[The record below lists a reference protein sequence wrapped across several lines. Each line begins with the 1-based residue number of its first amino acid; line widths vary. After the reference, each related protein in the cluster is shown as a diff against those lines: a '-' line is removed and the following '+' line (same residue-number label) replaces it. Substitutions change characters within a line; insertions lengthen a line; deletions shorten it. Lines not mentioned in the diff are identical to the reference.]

1 MIQRLAFLYLN
12 GMKKTNSLNLLLL
25 LVFVTF
31 SGICYGQDNKPTMNH
46 VAICAHDL
54 KRSVAFY
61 SDVMELTKIPNPFH
75 DTVHQWYSI
84 GPGNALHVIQ
94 AGCPA
99 VTHDINNH
107 LCFNVPSIE
116 DFMKHLD
123 KFNIKYGDWA
133 GNYKKT
139 QLRADG
145 VIQIYLQDPDGYWIE
160 VNNAK

>member
-1 MIQRLAFLYLN
+1 MIAFAWS
-12 GMKKTNSLNLLLL
+12 GMS
-25 LVFVTF
+25 
-31 SGICYGQDNKPTMNH
+31 YAQDIKPSINH

-61 SDVMELTKIPNPFH
+61 SDVIGLTKIPNPFH

-84 GPGNALHVIQ
+84 GPNVALHVIQ
-94 AGCPA
+94 ADCPTVA
-99 VTHDINNH
+99 HDINNH
-107 LCFNVPSIE
+107 LCFRVSSIQ

-139 QLRADG
+139 QLRTDG
-145 VIQIYLQDPDGYWIE
+145 VIQIYFQDPDGYWIE
-160 VNNAK
+160 VNNAKQ

>member
-1 MIQRLAFLYLN
+1 
-12 GMKKTNSLNLLLL
+12 MKKINTLKLTLLLIA
-25 LVFVTF
+25 F
-31 SGICYGQDNKPTMNH
+31 SWSGMSYAQDIKPTINH

-61 SDVMELTKIPNPFH
+61 SDVIGLTKIPNPFH

-84 GPGNALHVIQ
+84 GGGVALHVIQ
-94 AGCPA
+94 ADCPA
-99 VTHDINNH
+99 VAHDINNH
-107 LCFNVPSIE
+107 LCFSVPSLE
-116 DFMKHLD
+116 AYMKHLD

-145 VIQIYLQDPDGYWIE
+145 VIQIYFQDPDGYWIE

>member
-1 MIQRLAFLYLN
+1 
-12 GMKKTNSLNLLLL
+12 MKKINFLR
-25 LVFVTF
+25 LVLWLSACLFAVT
-31 SGICYGQDNKPTMNH
+31 CYGQGNKPMMNH

-94 AGCPA
+94 ADCPA
-99 VTHDINNH
+99 VAHDINNH
-107 LCFNVPSIE
+107 LCFSVSSLE

-123 KFNIKYGDWA
+123 KFNIKYGNWA
-133 GNYKKT
+133 GDFKKT

-145 VIQIYLQDPDGYWIE
+145 VVQIYFQDPDGYWIE

>member
-1 MIQRLAFLYLN
+1 
-12 GMKKTNSLNLLLL
+12 
-25 LVFVTF
+25 
-31 SGICYGQDNKPTMNH
+31 MNH

-145 VIQIYLQDPDGYWIE
+145 VIQIYFQDPDGYWIE

>member
-1 MIQRLAFLYLN
+1 
-12 GMKKTNSLNLLLL
+12 MKKTNLLSLILLLF
-25 LVFVTF
+25 VVTF
-31 SGICYGQDNKPTMNH
+31 SGICYAQDNKPMMNH

-54 KRSVAFY
+54 KRSVTFY
-61 SDVMELTKIPNPFH
+61 SDVIELTKIPNPFH
-75 DTVHQWYSI
+75 DTVHQWFAI

-94 AGCPA
+94 GDCPT

-107 LCFNVPSIE
+107 LCFSVPSIE
-116 DFMKHLD
+116 EFMKHLD

-133 GNYKKT
+133 GTYKKT

-145 VIQIYLQDPDGYWIE
+145 VTQIYFQDPDGYWIE

>member
-1 MIQRLAFLYLN
+1 MAFLYLT
-12 GMKKTNSLNLLLL
+12 GMKKINPLNLLLFL
-25 LVFVTF
+25 AAISFPA
-31 SGICYGQDNKPTMNH
+31 ICYAQDNKPTMNH
-46 VAICAHDL
+46 AAICAHDL

-75 DTVHQWYSI
+75 DTVHQWYRI
-84 GPGNALHVIQ
+84 GAGNALHVIQ
-94 AGCPA
+94 ADCPV

-107 LCFNVPSIE
+107 LCFSVPSLE

-145 VIQIYLQDPDGYWIE
+145 VVQIYFQDPDGYWIE

>member
-1 MIQRLAFLYLN
+1 
-12 GMKKTNSLNLLLL
+12 MKKINSLRLLLL
-25 LVFVTF
+25 FTALTI
-31 SGICYGQDNKPTMNH
+31 SGICYGQDNKPAINH

-75 DTVHQWYSI
+75 DTVHQWFSI
-84 GPGNALHVIQ
+84 GPGAALHVIQ
-94 AGCPA
+94 ADCPA
-99 VTHDINNH
+99 VAHDINNH
-107 LCFNVPSIE
+107 LSFNVSSLE

-123 KFNIKYGDWA
+123 KFNIKYGNWA
-133 GNYKKT
+133 GDNKKT

-145 VIQIYLQDPDGYWIE
+145 VIQIYFQDPDGYWIE